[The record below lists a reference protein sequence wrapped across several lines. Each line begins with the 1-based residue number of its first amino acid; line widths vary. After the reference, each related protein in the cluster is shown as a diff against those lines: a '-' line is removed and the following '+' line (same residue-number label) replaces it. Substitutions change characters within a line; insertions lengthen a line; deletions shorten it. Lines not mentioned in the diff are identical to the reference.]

1 MTQVTNKGNNLYYIE
16 GFGNY
21 QANKQLT
28 LTELQNLVQ
37 KFENS
42 GLIND
47 QYDNEKTTRDLLSD
61 TGLHDSFRKHYRLT
75 KGQDFEGTNE
85 DLIDEYKQYMRDY
98 NYNLSQ
104 LSYLAVATQ
113 NYSENDKQALAHM
126 WNVWEK
132 YEKDDGMGGYIDIGQ
147 AFLKD
152 PATYLN
158 IASVGTGAIA
168 SVAARTAG
176 KAAVKEVIKK
186 YTTGGLIQGAINGA
200 AYGALD
206 DVARQ
211 NVEMQLGRLNEFDYE
226 RFFLT
231 TGIGAGLG
239 TAIGGVT
246 GGVIG
251 IRKKLDSQKVIKN
264 LKTSKITAEQKEQI
278 QKGFSEASRKKMQ
291 NLVQN
296 QIEITLQRKNEGLSG
311 EALRKARRDAAD
323 SFKKNLSDETE
334 QALGPDGLIAL
345 GIKKKDITK
354 SLDEVDKYFDK
365 LNIED
370 ITNVESVLKSLKTE
384 KGLAAKGQYSEAH
397 EIFVNTLYKQARKDV
412 FLAQKYPDNKVP
424 LRLLEE
430 REDALWLLDTQLAAS
445 AGRSLRLRRS
455 FHEGKL
461 DDAFDSLT
469 SQGEWVSKLNEF
481 DNPTQ
486 AKEYLKQTEELIKKS
501 QKDGKIAGGVKLGIE
516 AAKELFIH
524 NILGGTLTI
533 SANVMGS
540 LTHVVDRTAMRYLGG
555 VLGGS
560 KIDRM
565 KAVNE
570 FTDLFHNL
578 KVATQ
583 EAMRAINESKANIDN
598 RWIRDDYNADEVIIG
613 TKESPIYQKG
623 KTPFANWYQ
632 DGTQK
637 YGVAGGLINVLG
649 NSMRLIGRR
658 GIIGTDEFVKQL
670 SFRSYARS
678 LATDKILKEKNI
690 DPNKLTGKKLK
701 ELNVEIEKEVKEA
714 VDAQLFQ
721 ASTGVDS
728 GNDIA
733 RKAIEEARISVFQDD
748 PYQYKG
754 KQMGILGIKAPDIS
768 LGMSR
773 VLQNLKRGE
782 YTDTVGK
789 VIYKSNF
796 LDFVVPFVRTPANL
810 ISHVV
815 ERTPGLQNM
824 SEKFGARI
832 AAGGAEARQAHAALN
847 TGILMWST
855 AMMWGLSNLTEGKGP
870 AENRG
875 QMLVR
880 ERTLGIPRHSIL
892 VGDKRINVRRLD
904 PYARYIG
911 IVGNMLDVYKYAG
924 KKDMQDLFTGVALA
938 AASSFADMPT
948 LTGIKNLGDAFESES
963 RIATYL
969 GKQAGS
975 LIPFYRL
982 YNEILGDDRKYQQ
995 INSVVENVTRNAFGF
1010 FDDSIDFQR
1019 DPIFGKT
1026 RNYAADFPLPAFNY
1040 VDAENLDDP
1049 LLKEL
1054 NRLQFGIEPP
1064 EYMDSQ
1070 IDLRK
1075 VRGAD
1080 YGGTNKRSMYDEYQ
1094 DMVGKIKIE
1103 GETLEQ
1109 RLRSEID
1116 SRYYKNLL
1124 EPQKG
1129 RGQYS
1134 DTGKFAHLRGVIRK
1148 YREEAKVQLYKKY
1161 DKFFASEILPN
1172 KLRRRGKFATDPQK
1186 IESLLRGTQK

>member
-1 MTQVTNKGNNLYYIE
+1 
-16 GFGNY
+16 
-21 QANKQLT
+21 
-28 LTELQNLVQ
+28 
-37 KFENS
+37 
-42 GLIND
+42 
-47 QYDNEKTTRDLLSD
+47 
-61 TGLHDSFRKHYRLT
+61 
-75 KGQDFEGTNE
+75 
-85 DLIDEYKQYMRDY
+85 
-98 NYNLSQ
+98 
-104 LSYLAVATQ
+104 
-113 NYSENDKQALAHM
+113 
-126 WNVWEK
+126 
-132 YEKDDGMGGYIDIGQ
+132 
-147 AFLKD
+147 
-152 PATYLN
+152 
-158 IASVGTGAIA
+158 
-168 SVAARTAG
+168 
-176 KAAVKEVIKK
+176 
-186 YTTGGLIQGAINGA
+186 
-200 AYGALD
+200 
-206 DVARQ
+206 
-211 NVEMQLGRLNEFDYE
+211 
-226 RFFLT
+226 
-231 TGIGAGLG
+231 
-239 TAIGGVT
+239 
-246 GGVIG
+246 
-251 IRKKLDSQKVIKN
+251 
-264 LKTSKITAEQKEQI
+264 
-278 QKGFSEASRKKMQ
+278 MQ

-782 YTDTVGK
+782 YTNTAGK
-789 VIYKSNF
+789 VIYKS
-796 LDFVVPFVRTPANL
+796 
-810 ISHVV
+810 
-815 ERTPGLQNM
+815 
-824 SEKFGARI
+824 
-832 AAGGAEARQAHAALN
+832 
-847 TGILMWST
+847 
-855 AMMWGLSNLTEGKGP
+855 
-870 AENRG
+870 
-875 QMLVR
+875 
-880 ERTLGIPRHSIL
+880 
-892 VGDKRINVRRLD
+892 
-904 PYARYIG
+904 
-911 IVGNMLDVYKYAG
+911 
-924 KKDMQDLFTGVALA
+924 
-938 AASSFADMPT
+938 
-948 LTGIKNLGDAFESES
+948 
-963 RIATYL
+963 
-969 GKQAGS
+969 
-975 LIPFYRL
+975 
-982 YNEILGDDRKYQQ
+982 
-995 INSVVENVTRNAFGF
+995 
-1010 FDDSIDFQR
+1010 
-1019 DPIFGKT
+1019 
-1026 RNYAADFPLPAFNY
+1026 
-1040 VDAENLDDP
+1040 
-1049 LLKEL
+1049 
-1054 NRLQFGIEPP
+1054 
-1064 EYMDSQ
+1064 
-1070 IDLRK
+1070 
-1075 VRGAD
+1075 
-1080 YGGTNKRSMYDEYQ
+1080 
-1094 DMVGKIKIE
+1094 
-1103 GETLEQ
+1103 
-1109 RLRSEID
+1109 
-1116 SRYYKNLL
+1116 
-1124 EPQKG
+1124 
-1129 RGQYS
+1129 
-1134 DTGKFAHLRGVIRK
+1134 
-1148 YREEAKVQLYKKY
+1148 
-1161 DKFFASEILPN
+1161 
-1172 KLRRRGKFATDPQK
+1172 
-1186 IESLLRGTQK
+1186 